1 MAEDVNKLTDEE
13 VGAIIQARY
22 NSEMRQPENEEQR
35 KLAEERLSL
44 IHISEPTR
52 RLRGSRM
59 PSSA

>member
-35 KLAEERLSL
+35 KLAEER
-44 IHISEPTR
+44 R
-52 RLRGSRM
+52 RKLKEVLKILQEQNKT
-59 PSSA
+59 ALL

>member
-35 KLAEERLSL
+35 KLAEER
-44 IHISEPTR
+44 R
-52 RLRGSRM
+52 RKLKEVLKILQEQDN
-59 PSSA
+59 